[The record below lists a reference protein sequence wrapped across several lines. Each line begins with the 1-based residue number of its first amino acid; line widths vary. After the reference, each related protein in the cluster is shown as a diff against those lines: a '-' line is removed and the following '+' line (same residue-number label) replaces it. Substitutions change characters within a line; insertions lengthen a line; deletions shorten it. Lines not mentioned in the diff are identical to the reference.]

1 MASASEETFAR
12 ITAHYQGQTD
22 VTTGTGFGGNPGL
35 RVGGK
40 IFAMLVRDELVVKLP
55 RDRAEGLVSSG
66 SGVPFDPGHG
76 RLMREWVSVPIA
88 SVRDWPDLVA
98 EAFAYLAPAAKRR

>member
-1 MASASEETFAR
+1 MAGPSEETFAR
-12 ITAHYQGQTD
+12 IAEQYQDLPD
-22 VTTGTGFGGNPGL
+22 VTAGTGFGGNPGL

-55 RDRAEGLVSSG
+55 RDRAEALVSSG

-76 RLMREWVSVPIA
+76 RIMREWVSVPFA
-88 SVRDWPDLVA
+88 RKGDWPDLVA
-98 EAFAYLAPAAKRR
+98 EAFAYLAPAAK